1 MLSSSSNDTI
11 VVSSCFK
18 RARQTAETIHSV
30 LKCTAPLQIDE
41 ALNER
46 YWGDYD
52 LKDVSLGHEYYE
64 EDARDVV
71 NTLHG
76 IESVTN
82 ILIRASGLVKQLE
95 QIYTNKNIILVSH
108 GDPLRILLA
117 GFAKVDLT
125 QNNLIPHFD
134 NAEIRELT
142 DSSVLENCIKPKYV
156 G

>member
-1 MLSSSSNDTI
+1 MI
-11 VVSSCFK
+11 SSCFK

-30 LKCTAPLQIDE
+30 LKCTTPLQIDE

-52 LKDVSLGHEYYE
+52 LKDVSLGYKHYK
-64 EDARDVV
+64 EDAQDVA
-71 NTLHG
+71 NTQHG

-82 ILIRASGLVKQLE
+82 ILLRTSGLVKQLE
-95 QIYTNKNIILVSH
+95 QTHTNKDIILVSH

-125 QNNLIPHFD
+125 QNDLIPHFG
-134 NAEIRELT
+134 NAEVRELT
-142 DSSVLENCIKPKYV
+142 DSIVLQNCIKLIESV
-156 G
+156 